1 MASTSDRQ
9 QQGSFPSPPQ
19 GRRVVWTGT
28 FPAVEGGP
36 LVLPGVVVD
45 DLPDGWALVSWLDKD
60 GWYSP
65 DAVYEVKNLRVVSD
79 AEFDDLVRAVRES
92 PGWKGIT
99 HDIVDDSEPSPYVV
113 GAPVM
118 WLGPVLGDKDWDASN
133 NAWRLAVFG
142 SASGP
147 PTRGLRGRIVEVS
160 QSGALR
166 VRWIDEDGEFEGR
179 GFVDPGDVAVGS
191 G

>member
-1 MASTSDRQ
+1 M
-9 QQGSFPSPPQ
+9 
-19 GRRVVWTGT
+19 
-28 FPAVEGGP
+28 EGAP
-36 LVLPGVVVD
+36 FALPGVVTQ
-45 DLPDGWALVSWLDKD
+45 DLPDGWTLVSWLDKD

-92 PGWKGIT
+92 PGWQGIA
-99 HDIVDDSEPSPYVV
+99 HDIVDDPEPSPYVV

-118 WLGPVLGDKDWDASN
+118 WLGPVLGDKDWDPSN
-133 NAWRLAVFG
+133 NSWRLAVFG

-147 PTRGLRGRIVEVS
+147 PRGHRGRIVEVS
-160 QSGALR
+160 ESGALR
-166 VRWIDEDGEFEGR
+166 VRWIDDDGEFEGR

>member
-1 MASTSDRQ
+1 M
-9 QQGSFPSPPQ
+9 
-19 GRRVVWTGT
+19 
-28 FPAVEGGP
+28 
-36 LVLPGVVVD
+36 D
-45 DLPDGWALVSWLDKD
+45 DLPDGWALVSWLDKG

-65 DAVYEVKNLRVVSD
+65 GAVYEVKSLRVVSD

-92 PGWKGIT
+92 PGWQGIT
-99 HDIVDDSEPSPYVV
+99 HDIVDGSEPSPYVV

-118 WLGPVLGDKDWDASN
+118 WIGPVLGDNGWDPRIDT
-133 NAWRLAVFG
+133 WRLAVFG

-147 PTRGLRGRIVEVS
+147 PARGHRGRIVEVS

-179 GFVDPGDVAVGS
+179 VFIDPGDVAVVGIAS
-191 G
+191 GG